1 LNLQTIL
8 LSATDVEPSGPYPFV
23 QNHNASAE
31 IPVTGAAGVVPVGVV
46 PGPSPADD
54 KYGQA

>member
-1 LNLQTIL
+1 MNLQTIL
-8 LSATDVEPSGPYPFV
+8 GSATVVEPSDPYPDV

-31 IPVTGAAGVVPVGVV
+31 IPATGAAGVVPIGVV